1 MLRLCT
7 TLCAD
12 VLIIHAHRSIVQRCS
27 IKEFLLYFVER
38 IFFVL
43 RGMFFRAKCTMKLSS
58 LSYASLFPLLVRGI
72 FCNS

>member
-27 IKEFLLYFVER
+27 IKEFPT
-38 IFFVL
+38 IVL

>member
-12 VLIIHAHRSIVQRCS
+12 VLIRNIPIHAHRSIVQRCS
-27 IKEFLLYFVER
+27 IKEFPT
-38 IFFVL
+38 IVL